1 MDSVTELVEKIIPD
15 TREDSTSMVV
25 ISVLQELESFIQL
38 FCLTELECE
47 DIIEPWL
54 DYYLVRLHLLQL
66 IHSHFVLTV
75 TDESYNQMMPSLWRK
90 SEPKFFHLL
99 QDTVTEKVVG
109 MNGEYLVNPVSQY

>member
-1 MDSVTELVEKIIPD
+1 MIP
-15 TREDSTSMVV
+15 
-25 ISVLQELESFIQL
+25 VLQQLESFIQL

-75 TDESYNQMMPSLWRK
+75 TDESYNQMMPSFWRK
-90 SEPKFFHLL
+90 SEPTVFHFLH
-99 QDTVTEKVVG
+99 DSVTEKVIG
-109 MNGEYLVNPVSQY
+109 MNREYLFKPVSQY